1 MTRALDRYVRLK
13 EEAGRKIEPPLS
25 LSGSLFGRRRDLS
38 EGGESYDV
46 STMAGR
52 GRRFVV
58 PVPMTVEKKADHV
71 TAE

>member
-1 MTRALDRYVRLK
+1 MTRALDRNVELK

-25 LSGSLFGRRRDLS
+25 LSGSLFGWLRDLC

-52 GRRFVV
+52 GRRFVI
-58 PVPMTVEKKADHV
+58 PVPTTVEKRRIM
-71 TAE
+71 